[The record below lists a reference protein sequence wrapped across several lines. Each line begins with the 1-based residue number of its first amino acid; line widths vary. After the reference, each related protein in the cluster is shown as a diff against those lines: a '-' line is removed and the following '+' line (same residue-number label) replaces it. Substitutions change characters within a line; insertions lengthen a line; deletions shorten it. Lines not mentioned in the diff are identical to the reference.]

1 MARRIPT
8 TINTVTELASIVDS
22 ELQKLSV
29 EGAQGFV
36 ASTQPVDKSRSYLFV
51 DKDGLKF
58 FNAITKETTA
68 LT

>member
-8 TINTVTELASIVDS
+8 TINKVSELASIVDS

-29 EGAQGFV
+29 EGTQGFV
-36 ASTQPVDKSRSYLFV
+36 ATTQPVDKSRSYLFV

-58 FNAITKETTA
+58 FNAITKETKT